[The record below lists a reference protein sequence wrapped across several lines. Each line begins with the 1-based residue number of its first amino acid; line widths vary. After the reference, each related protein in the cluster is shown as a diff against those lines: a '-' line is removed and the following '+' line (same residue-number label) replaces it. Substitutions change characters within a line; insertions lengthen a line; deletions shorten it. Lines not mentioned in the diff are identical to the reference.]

1 MNLELDDKIRQR
13 ILPVLRKYATDAEN
27 ADTRMAKFIIVNI
40 FAEVEM
46 IMYDALA
53 ANEIYSYEIM
63 DITARDSVLLVDVRL
78 QENISNHPSIVCSSI
93 RTDDTTQDAFD
104 NAMKGI

>member
-1 MNLELDDKIRQR
+1 MNTFFDDKIRQR
-13 ILPVLRKYATDAEN
+13 IIPVLKKYAADAET

-46 IMYDALA
+46 IMYDAMEA
-53 ANEIYSYEIM
+53 SEIYSYEIM
-63 DITARDSVLLVDVRL
+63 DITARDSVLLIDVKVHEHMGDSPL
-78 QENISNHPSIVCSSI
+78 IMCSSV
-93 RTDDTTQDAFD
+93 RTDDTSQNSFD